1 MLKLLS
7 IIGYAGMVGGLLAL
21 LAMKRFFSYSPIVIG
36 LQVIGLLL
44 MVWARIVFGR
54 RSFHL
59 AANPTSGGLVTRG
72 PYQFIRH
79 PIYSGMCLATL
90 AGVAGNWSWSS
101 ALCGGLVLVCAAIRI
116 FCEETLVSQ
125 RYPDYAQ
132 YSAST
137 WRMIPYVY

>member
-1 MLKLLS
+1 
-7 IIGYAGMVGGLLAL
+7 MVGGLLAL
-21 LAMKRFFSYSPIVIG
+21 LAMKRFFSYSPIVIA

-72 PYQFIRH
+72 PYQCIRH
-79 PIYSGMCLATL
+79 PIYTGMCLVTL
-90 AGVAGNWSWSS
+90 AGVAGNWSWPS

-116 FCEETLVSQ
+116 FCEEALVSQ